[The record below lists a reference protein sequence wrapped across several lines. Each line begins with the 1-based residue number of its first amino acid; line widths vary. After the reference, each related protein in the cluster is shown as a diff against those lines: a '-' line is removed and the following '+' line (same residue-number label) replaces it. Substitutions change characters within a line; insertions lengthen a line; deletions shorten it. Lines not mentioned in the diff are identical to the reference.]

1 MNCQKCSL
9 TYNKERRPLV
19 FACGHSFCSDCVSL
33 MEVSSCFS
41 CSYSGK
47 PAVNYAI
54 LEHVVKKNTSNIDK
68 YIKICLFG
76 NMDVGKSSL
85 LKRLIDDEF

>member
-1 MNCQKCSL
+1 MDCPKCLLS
-9 TYNKERRPLV
+9 YNKKRQPLV
-19 FACGHSFCSDCVSL
+19 FLCGHTFCSDCVRL
-33 MEVSSCFS
+33 LEVSSCFTCGS
-41 CSYSGK
+41 LGQ

-54 LEHVVKKNTSNIDK
+54 LEHVVKKNTGNIDK

-85 LKRLIDDEF
+85 LKRLIDDSF